1 MPVDVWALVALIS
14 AAVFTGAALLV
25 TVAEQP
31 ARLAL
36 DDLPMLIEWRRSY
49 DRAAP
54 MQAGLALVAGGLG
67 VAAWWTTGSLAD
79 LAGAIFIL
87 ACWPFVVI
95 VVMPVNR
102 HLKALSPA
110 ELGEARALVTK
121 WGRLHAIRTGLGVA
135 ATVAYALACYG
146 A

>member
-1 MPVDVWALVALIS
+1 MLALELFTVVS

-54 MQAGLALVAGGLG
+54 MQAGLALASGLAGL
-67 VAAWWTTGSLAD
+67 VLWWMTGSLAA
-79 LAGAIFIL
+79 LAGALGIL
-87 ACWPFVVI
+87 ACWPFVVL

-102 HLKALSPA
+102 RLQALSTSEA
-110 ELGEARALVTK
+110 HEARALVER
-121 WGRLHAIRTGLGVA
+121 WGTLHAVRTALGVA
-135 ATVAYALACYG
+135 ATVAYGAAIMMLA
-146 A
+146 

>member
-1 MPVDVWALVALIS
+1 MLALITLIS
-14 AAVFTGAALLV
+14 TAVFTGAALLV

-54 MQAGLALVAGGLG
+54 MQAGLALFAGATG
-67 VAAWWTTGSLAD
+67 VTQWWTTGSLAA
-79 LAGAIFIL
+79 LAGAGFIL

-102 HLKALSPA
+102 RLQALQPT
-110 ELGEARALVTK
+110 ELGEARPLVTK
-121 WGRLHAIRTGLGVA
+121 WGRLHAVRTGLGVA
-135 ATVAYALACYG
+135 ATVAYGVACG
-146 A
+146 GRL

>member
-1 MPVDVWALVALIS
+1 MSALIALIA

-54 MQAGLALVAGGLG
+54 MQAGLALFAGAVG
-67 VAAWWTTGSLAD
+67 VAAWWQTGSLAA
-79 LAGAIFIL
+79 LAGAVFIL

-102 HLKALSPA
+102 RLQALSIA

-121 WGRLHAIRTGLGVA
+121 WGQLHSIRTGLGAA
-135 ATVAYALACYG
+135 ATVAYAVACYG
-146 A
+146 AT